1 MVDINYGIKIT
12 SKEEKYLFIQTVF
25 YLVCRKIVENYRLI
39 IKDDIL
45 KQEKLEDRTKFKSMY
60 MGRFDGKVILVDIF
74 KLLNPYAV
82 SDLLTLYN
90 AIDKNWNKI
99 NNRTNLEITREMY
112 FFRCLIFLRQRLNF
126 TKQDKPKV
134 DLFFQQFTKGLN
146 KYQASKFSTMKL
158 PLYIQFYNEDE
169 IKEVIFFLENIV
181 KVFGFDSFMVKLSLL
196 VGAL

>member
-1 MVDINYGIKIT
+1 MVDINYGIKIA

-25 YLVCRKIVENYRLI
+25 YLVCRAIVENYRLI

-45 KQEKLEDRTKFKSMY
+45 KQEKLGDRTKFKNIY
-60 MGRFDGKVILVDIF
+60 LGRFDGKVILIDVF

-82 SDLLTLYN
+82 ADLLALYN
-90 AIDKNWNKI
+90 VIDKNWNKI
-99 NNRTNLEITREMY
+99 NNRTNFEITREMY

-126 TKQDKPKV
+126 SKQDKPRV
-134 DLFFQQFTKGLN
+134 DIFFKQFTAGLD
-146 KYQASKFSTMKL
+146 KYQRSKFSTMKL
-158 PLYIQFYNEDE
+158 PLYIQVYNEDE
-169 IKEVIFFLENIV
+169 IKEVIFFLENLV